1 MLNNRYP
8 TQIAH
13 RRILISVHGRQVMAR
28 VAGSG
33 PAVLALHESPRS
45 SHSLLPLIDAL
56 ANRYTVITL
65 DTPGYGESDA
75 LEPTRPEA
83 TDFVAVIGGVLDA
96 LQLRTVLLYGTHT
109 GAALAVSF
117 ALLHPQRVAALVLD
131 GFAAFDAE
139 EQRDFND
146 RYLCP
151 FEPAWDGS
159 HLAEL
164 WSRVRDL
171 YMWFPYHHRDA
182 AHRLRTELPSVGAL
196 YGTVRGF
203 LASGAGYWRGYRCAG
218 AIDAPA
224 AAQALRVPTLL
235 TARPHDLIAGHLQ
248 RIQPTTHV
256 RVQPL
261 GPSIEEWAGSIDA
274 HFASHE
280 SDVAV
285 VSTRGGERR
294 LAYLGQGAVHF
305 RQAEGVGRPLVVI
318 PDLPTGAIDTA
329 GTSARPRWVID
340 PPGCGYSDPLAEG
353 QESIGNW
360 VAPLVRLLSEQGID
374 AYDVTGSGFG
384 AVFARQL
391 AALDS
396 RARLG
401 LLQAEPVWSATG
413 VGATRARLVPKP
425 WADPDGGAL
434 FATWYRLRDL
444 RYYDEIEQGI
454 PRSRRDGAVSEFDTQ
469 RLYAAHKG
477 LWLAPESS
485 DLITLLQAA
494 SGP

>member
-1 MLNNRYP
+1 MLNNRYS
-8 TQIAH
+8 TQVAH

-56 ANRYTVITL
+56 AHRYTVIAL

-75 LEPTRPEA
+75 LESPRPEA
-83 TDFVAVIGGVLDA
+83 SDFVSVIGGVLDA
-96 LQLRTVLLYGTHT
+96 LQIRKVLLYGTHT

-117 ALLHPQRVAALVLD
+117 ALAHPQRVAALALD

-151 FEPAWDGS
+151 FEPSWDGS
-159 HLAEL
+159 HLAQL

-171 YMWFPYHHRDA
+171 YMWFPYHQRDA
-182 AHRLRTELPSVGAL
+182 AHRLQTELPSVGAL

-235 TARPHDLIAGHLQ
+235 TARPHDLIAAHLQ
-248 RIQPTTHV
+248 RIQPTSFV
-256 RVQPL
+256 RVQSL
-261 GPSIEEWAGSIDA
+261 GPSIEEWARSIDA

-280 SDVAV
+280 SDIAL
-285 VSTRGGERR
+285 VSRGSGERC
-294 LAYLGQGAVHF
+294 LAYAGQGALHF
-305 RQAEGVGRPLVVI
+305 RRIEGSGRPTVII
-318 PDLPTGAIDTA
+318 PDLPTGAIDD
-329 GTSARPRWVID
+329 SSISERPRWVID
-340 PPGCGYSDPLAEG
+340 PPGCGHSDPLVSG
-353 QESIGNW
+353 GESIGDW
-360 VAPLVRLLSEQGID
+360 VAPIVQLLAEQGVD
-374 AYDVTGSGFG
+374 SYDVTGSGFG
-384 AVFARQL
+384 AVFARRL

-396 RARLG
+396 RARLAS
-401 LLQAEPVWSATG
+401 LQAEPVWSATTLS
-413 VGATRARLVPKP
+413 APRERLIPKP

-434 FATWYRLRDL
+434 FSTWYRLRDL
-444 RYYDEIEQGI
+444 RYYDDVEQGI
-454 PRSRRDGAVSEFDTQ
+454 PRSRRESAVSEFNTQ

-485 DLITLLQAA
+485 DLITALQA
-494 SGP
+494 SCSK